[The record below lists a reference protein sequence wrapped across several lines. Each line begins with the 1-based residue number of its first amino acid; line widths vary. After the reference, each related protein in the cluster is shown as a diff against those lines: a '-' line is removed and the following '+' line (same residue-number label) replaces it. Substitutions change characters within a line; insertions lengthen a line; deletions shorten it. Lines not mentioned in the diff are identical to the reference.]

1 MELGQLIFI
10 FLGASLIGAL
20 VGFFVFKKR
29 DQVFLKK
36 MDEERERILKQA
48 LDQAKSI
55 ENQAHLS
62 AKETLIQ
69 ARSDLEKEISQEKR
83 NLSEVERK
91 LVQKES
97 NLDKKV
103 NILDAKESELSKKE
117 KELHFNEDDLTR
129 KKHTYEKLMQSVNE
143 KLEKIAG
150 MTANEAKDALR
161 AQIED
166 SARREVAAT
175 VKRIQEE
182 AREESEEK
190 AKKIISFA
198 IQRYAGEY
206 VAETTVT
213 TVSLPSD
220 EMKGRI
226 IGREG
231 RNIRCFESVTGVDV
245 IIDDTPETVI
255 LSCFDP
261 VRRSIAKITLERLL
275 EDGRIHPSRIEEIH
289 EKTQA
294 EIDVSI
300 KEAGE
305 QATFDVGVHGIHP
318 EVVKGL
324 GSLKF
329 RVNLGQNV
337 YRHSIEVAH
346 LAGMI
351 AAELGEDEALAKRA
365 GLLHD
370 IGLGLE
376 HTQHGSHSEAGASFL
391 KKHGEKEDVIHAVI
405 CHLSS
410 SKPQTVLAHIV
421 EAANS
426 LSLSRPGAKRE
437 TLQTY
442 IKRLHDLEKIAT
454 SFSGVTRAYA
464 IAAGREV
471 KVLVNHQTI
480 SDEEAVLL
488 SRDISKK
495 IESDLTYPGHIIVN
509 VLRETRVTEIAR

>member
-1 MELGQLIFI
+1 MEAGSIVLIFLI
-10 FLGASLIGAL
+10 ASLVGAV
-20 VGFFVFKKR
+20 VGFVVFRKR
-29 DQVFLKK
+29 DQIFLKK
-36 MDEERERILKQA
+36 IEEERARILKEA
-48 LDQAKSI
+48 VDRAKGI
-55 ENQAHLS
+55 ENEAHLA
-62 AKETLIQ
+62 AKERLIQ
-69 ARSDLEKEISQEKR
+69 VRSELEKEMNQEKR
-83 NLSEVERK
+83 NLAEVERK
-91 LVQKES
+91 LLQKES

-117 KELHFNEDDLTR
+117 KEFHLSEEDLSR
-129 KKHTYEKLMQSVNE
+129 KKQTYEKLVHSVNE
-143 KLEKIAG
+143 KLEKVAA
-150 MTANEAKDALR
+150 MTATEAKEALKS
-161 AQIED
+161 QIED
-166 SARREVAAT
+166 SARKEAAAS

-182 AREESEEK
+182 AREQSEEK
-190 AKKIISFA
+190 AKKIISFS

-206 VAETTVT
+206 VTESTVT

-261 VRRSIAKITLERLL
+261 VRRAVAKLTLERLL

-289 EKTQA
+289 EKTQQ
-294 EIDVSI
+294 EVDVSI

-318 EVVKGL
+318 EVLKVL

-329 RVNLGQNV
+329 RVNNGQNV
-337 YRHSIEVAH
+337 YRHSIEVSF
-346 LAGMI
+346 LSGMI
-351 AAELGEDEALAKRA
+351 AAELGEDELIAKRA

-376 HTQHGSHSEAGASFL
+376 HTVSGSHSEAGASFL
-391 KKHGEKEDVIHAVI
+391 KKHGEREDVLHAVS
-405 CHLSS
+405 CHSAES
-410 SKPQTVLAHIV
+410 RPQTVLAHIV
-421 EAANS
+421 ESANS

-437 TLQTY
+437 ALQTY
-442 IKRLHDLEKIAT
+442 IKRLEDLEKIAS
-454 SFSGVTRAYA
+454 SFEGVTRAYA
-464 IAAGREV
+464 ISAGREV
-471 KVLVNHQTI
+471 KVLVNHQTV

-495 IESDLTYPGHIIVN
+495 IESDLTYPGQIKVN
-509 VLRETRVTEIAR
+509 VLRETRVVEIAR